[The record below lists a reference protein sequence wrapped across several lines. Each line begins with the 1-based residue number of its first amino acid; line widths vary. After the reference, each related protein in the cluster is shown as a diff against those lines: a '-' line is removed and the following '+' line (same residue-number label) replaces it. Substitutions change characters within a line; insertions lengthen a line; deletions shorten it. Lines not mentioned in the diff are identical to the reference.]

1 MENNMTELN
10 PNEMEQINGGIEEIR
25 MPTEAEIRQA
35 AIGLKNQGHDKEVV
49 LSIMNSLFPGMKSTV
64 QKAVDNL
71 F

>member
-1 MENNMTELN
+1 MKDLHL
-10 PNEMEQINGGIEEIR
+10 NEMEQATGGIEEIR

-35 AIGLKNQGHDKEVV
+35 AIGLKNQGYDKEVV

-64 QKAVDNL
+64 QKVVDSL

>member
-1 MENNMTELN
+1 MKALHL
-10 PNEMEQINGGIEEIR
+10 NEMEQVTGGIEEIR

-49 LSIMNSLFPGMKSTV
+49 LSLLNSLFPGMKSTV
-64 QKAVDNL
+64 QKAVDAL

>member
-1 MENNMTELN
+1 MKALHL
-10 PNEMEQINGGIEEIR
+10 NEMEQATGGIEEIR

-49 LSIMNSLFPGMKSTV
+49 LSLLNSLFPGMKSTV
-64 QKAVDNL
+64 QKVVDAL

>member
-1 MENNMTELN
+1 MKDLHL
-10 PNEMEQINGGIEEIR
+10 NEMEQATGSIEEIR

-49 LSIMNSLFPGMKSTV
+49 LSLLNSLFPGMKSTV
-64 QKAVDNL
+64 QNVVDAL

>member
-1 MENNMTELN
+1 MKDLHL
-10 PNEMEQINGGIEEIR
+10 NEMEQAPGGIEEIR

-49 LSIMNSLFPGMKSTV
+49 LSLLNSLFPGMKSTV
-64 QKAVDNL
+64 QKVVDVL

>member
-1 MENNMTELN
+1 MKDLHL
-10 PNEMEQINGGIEEIR
+10 NEMEQATGGIEEIR

-49 LSIMNSLFPGMKSTV
+49 LSILNNLFPGMKSTV
-64 QKAVDNL
+64 QKAVDAL

>member
-1 MENNMTELN
+1 MKDLHL
-10 PNEMEQINGGIEEIR
+10 NEMEQATGGIEEIR

-49 LSIMNSLFPGMKSTV
+49 LSLLNSLFPGMKSTV
-64 QKAVDNL
+64 QNVVDAL